1 MPCGWYAGGLSLGV
15 GRLTRDMSG
24 WRRGVVLA
32 VAAWA
37 GASAQMHKVAK
48 PEKVVRAVGVYEWT
62 GDLGHP
68 TASRLVPV
76 SLFIDGDLAD
86 AGVYLARPVPFALGS
101 GTEYELESGGLAK
114 GDVALESA
122 ARVQTP
128 DDAYTDGWIGYGSYR
143 APVETVARAVP
154 GKVRPGSMSGT
165 IKVADADN
173 AKPNL
178 ASRTDEA
185 TKGKGA
191 SGSGTGD
198 AAGSGT
204 GSGASGTDGD
214 RPTMRRR
221 SDAGDAGSGAGSG
234 SAGSSGAGGDT
245 AGDDPADRPTLK
257 RRTPEAA
264 ADVKKEKK
272 KKQQTASVT
281 GVGSLND
288 DPDRPM
294 LHRGGAAGAEG
305 ADRDVPK
312 LMGLPP
318 DLHQMV
324 AVSDA
329 ATRDAHPFA
338 RPWEGEDER
347 LAVLAKMRGM
357 AVAQMAAYAKKAG
370 AAKAAASAV
379 GGSGSGGAAASG
391 VGAGTGASASG
402 AVGGAVPRLRPGA
415 GSGVKTRRL
424 GTGAAATP
432 ALVDEEVRGFLLS
445 YGGAPTYV
453 YMAHTAGQ
461 GDALRY
467 VTVVAQV
474 GAAGELQQAMASVT
488 DAAHLD
494 RTPWMRLVDA
504 VDAEASNRASLLFEL
519 RGREARQFAL
529 YRVLGG
535 RSDQMFTTGTTE

>member
-1 MPCGWYAGGLSLGV
+1 MLGV
-15 GRLTRDMSG
+15 T
-24 WRRGVVLA
+24 
-32 VAAWA
+32 A
-37 GASAQMHKVAK
+37 GAWAQMHKVAK

-62 GDLGHP
+62 GDLEHP

-76 SLFIDGDLAD
+76 SLFIDGDLQD

-101 GTEYELESGGLAK
+101 GTEYELDLGGLAK

-143 APVETVARAVP
+143 APVKIVAKVTP
-154 GKVRPGSMSGT
+154 GKARPGSTSGT
-165 IKVADADN
+165 IKVADADTS
-173 AKPNL
+173 KPSF
-178 ASRTDEA
+178 ASRSEDA
-185 TKGKGA
+185 TEGKGA
-191 SGSGTGD
+191 SGAGD
-198 AAGSGT
+198 AAGSGDTAGAT
-204 GSGASGTDGD
+204 GSDGD

-221 SDAGDAGSGAGSG
+221 SDAGSSGGDAGSAAGSG
-234 SAGSSGAGGDT
+234 GTGASGTGTDT
-245 AGDDPADRPTLK
+245 AGNDPADRPTLK
-257 RRTPEAA
+257 RRTPEAS
-264 ADVKKEKK
+264 ADAKKDKK

-288 DPDRPM
+288 DPDRPV

-318 DLHQMV
+318 DLHQLA

-329 ATRDAHPFA
+329 AARDAHPFA
-338 RPWEGEDER
+338 RPWESESER
-347 LAVLAKMRGM
+347 LAVLAKMR
-357 AVAQMAAYAKKAG
+357 AI
-370 AAKAAASAV
+370 AAAPLATYTKKSGTAV
-379 GGSGSGGAAASG
+379 GQAGSAPSAGGGAGSGASAGSGSG
-391 VGAGTGASASG
+391 T
-402 AVGGAVPRLRPGA
+402 VPRLRAGA
-415 GSGVKTRRL
+415 GSGVKARRMP
-424 GTGAAATP
+424 AATP
-432 ALVDEEVRGFLLS
+432 TALVEEEVRGFLLS

-474 GAAGELQQAMASVT
+474 GAAGELQQALASVT
-488 DAAHLD
+488 DGAHLD

-535 RSDQMFTTGTTE
+535 RSDQVFATGTTQ

>member
-1 MPCGWYAGGLSLGV
+1 
-15 GRLTRDMSG
+15 
-24 WRRGVVLA
+24 
-32 VAAWA
+32 
-37 GASAQMHKVAK
+37 MHKVAK

-62 GDLGHP
+62 GELGHP

-76 SLFIDGDLAD
+76 SLFIEGDLQD

-101 GTEYELESGGLAK
+101 GTEYELDAGGLAK

-128 DDAYTDGWIGYGSYR
+128 DDAYTDGWIGYGIYR
-143 APVETVARAVP
+143 PPVETVARAKT
-154 GKVRPGSMSGT
+154 GKARSGSVSGT
-165 IKVADADN
+165 IKVADADDS
-173 AKPNL
+173 KPSF
-178 ASRTDEA
+178 ASRSEDA

-191 SGSGTGD
+191 AGAAADS
-198 AAGSGT
+198 AAGSGET
-204 GSGASGTDGD
+204 AGSTSSDGD

-221 SDAGDAGSGAGSG
+221 SDAESGDAGAAGTDGTGASGT
-234 SAGSSGAGGDT
+234 GGDT
-245 AGDDPADRPTLK
+245 PGDDPADRPTLK
-257 RRTPEAA
+257 RRTPEVA
-264 ADVKKEKK
+264 ADAKKDKK
-272 KKQQTASVT
+272 KKQGTASVT

-294 LHRGGAAGAEG
+294 LHRGGAGGAEG

-312 LMGLPP
+312 LMGLPA
-318 DLHQMV
+318 DLHQMA

-329 ATRDAHPFA
+329 ASRNAHPFA

-357 AVAQMAAYAKKAG
+357 ATAQLAIYVKKAG
-370 AAKAAASAV
+370 ASAGQASSLPGA
-379 GGSGSGGAAASG
+379 SGSGPS
-391 VGAGTGASASG
+391 AGKGPGT
-402 AVGGAVPRLRPGA
+402 VPRLRAGA
-415 GSGVKTRRL
+415 GSGVKARRV
-424 GTGAAATP
+424 GPTAAAP
-432 ALVDEEVRGFLLS
+432 ALLDEDVRGFLLS
-445 YGGAPTYV
+445 YGGTPTYV
-453 YMAHTAGQ
+453 YMAHTTGTR
-461 GDALRY
+461 DALRY

-474 GAAGELQQAMASVT
+474 AAAGELQQAMASVT

-519 RGREARQFAL
+519 RGQGARQFAL

-535 RSDQMFTTGTTE
+535 RSDQVFATGTTQ